1 MEIVNP
7 QEFNTQAGNLGT
19 RYTLKNKAK
28 NILIKLSDVTISQLD
43 MNKLAIRVTD
53 EASLNVLN
61 QFEEK
66 LSNFLVSHFNT
77 SNETISPIIYT
88 SEAGN
93 KSGAFASASANHS
106 VYVRLNNYSSFY
118 DITGEDYELE
128 NRRITGD
135 CILKFDTITFVN
147 SKYYVNSSM
156 YQCLVKDV
164 IEGNNSKLLLSD
176 VEFMNNF

>member
-7 QEFNTQAGNLGT
+7 PEFNTQSGSLGT
-19 RYTLKNKAK
+19 RYNLKNKAK

-66 LSNFLVSHFNT
+66 LSNFLISHFNT
-77 SNETISPIIYT
+77 SNQYISPIVYT

-93 KSGAFASASANHS
+93 NS
-106 VYVRLNNYSSFY
+106 VYVRLNKYSSFY
-118 DITGEDYELE
+118 DITGDAYELDGS
-128 NRRITGD
+128 RVIGD
-135 CILKFDTITFVN
+135 CIIKFDTVTFVN
-147 SKYYVNSSM
+147 GKYYVNGSM

-164 IEGNNSKLLLSD
+164 VEGNNNSKLLLSD

>member
-1 MEIVNP
+1 MEINNP
-7 QEFNTQAGNLGT
+7 TEFTTKAGLIGT

-53 EASLNVLN
+53 EASLNVIN

-77 SNETISPIIYT
+77 SNEYISPIIYT
-88 SEAGN
+88 SETGN
-93 KSGAFASASANHS
+93 SS
-106 VYVRLNNYSSFY
+106 VYVRLNKYSSFY
-118 DITGEDYELE
+118 DITGDEYELDGT
-128 NRRITGD
+128 RVIGD
-135 CILKFDTITFVN
+135 CILKFDTVTFVN
-147 SKYYVNSSM
+147 GKYYINASL
-156 YQCLVKDV
+156 YQCLVRDV
-164 IEGNNSKLLLSD
+164 VTSTNNNKLLLSD

>member
-1 MEIVNP
+1 MEIVN
-7 QEFNTQAGNLGT
+7 TQTFETKAGLIGGT

-28 NILIKLSDVTISQLD
+28 NILIKLSDVTISQLETNAEH

-66 LSNFLVSHFNT
+66 LSNFLVSQFNT
-77 SNETISPIIYT
+77 SNEYISPIIYT
-88 SEAGN
+88 SEQGN
-93 KSGAFASASANHS
+93 NS
-106 VYVRLNNYSSFY
+106 VYARLNKYSSFY
-118 DITGEDYELE
+118 DITGDEYELE

-135 CILKFDTITFVN
+135 CILKFDTVTFVN
-147 SKYYVNSSM
+147 GKYYINGSM

-164 IEGNNSKLLLSD
+164 VEGNNNKLLLSD
-176 VEFMNNF
+176 IEFMNNF